1 MSRHIRRNHSGYRV
15 GEDHHRARMSDEAV
29 SRAIQLR
36 QIGLS
41 YRAIGEAV
49 GASQWT
55 VRDWCQG
62 WTRWAR

>member
-1 MSRHIRRNHSGYRV
+1 MSRAVRRNHIGYRV
-15 GEDHHRARMSDEAV
+15 GEDHQRARMSDDVVARAV
-29 SRAIQLR
+29 ELRAT
-36 QIGLS
+36 GLS
-41 YRAIGEAV
+41 YRAIGESV